1 MLHISIFFQ
10 RERLK
15 LSPQYVKKHRRVAY
29 QNEKINLS
37 RVLHEQVKLQSDMIR
52 ESVLIIDRYESLL
65 HK

>member
-1 MLHISIFFQ
+1 MLYISIFFR

-15 LSPQYVKKHRRVAY
+15 LSSQYVEKHQRVAY

-52 ESVLIIDRYESLL
+52 ESVLITDKYKSLL